1 MADNS
6 NTVLARMIKD
16 AARGSPPSQDDLIS
30 LGILLAH
37 ERRSGTEPAGGPQVA
52 AERPSPGIM
61 GSVQYSA
68 ARKDIDRQEA
78 DHVLVHLHQVML
90 KHKIV
95 AISVALDPWGQPPNR
110 PAMV

>member
-1 MADNS
+1 MASDNS
-6 NTVLARMIKD
+6 NTVLAKMIKD
-16 AARGSPPSQDDLIS
+16 ASRGAPPTQDDLIG

-37 ERRSGTEPAGGPQVA
+37 ERRSGTEPAGGPNVQT
-52 AERPSPGIM
+52 EIQTPGIM

-68 ARKDIDRQEA
+68 SRKDIERHEA

-95 AISVALDPWGQPPNR
+95 AISVALDPWGQPGNKPVN
-110 PAMV
+110 